1 MKLFINDF
9 LKIRACEKSNTC
21 YQRNGL
27 FLKFRAS
34 EICTNEIRA
43 SKGPPVYVWTVLLIS
58 LFDFIEIT

>member
-1 MKLFINDF
+1 MCAIK
-9 LKIRACEKSNTC
+9 E
-21 YQRNGL
+21 NGL

-43 SKGPPVYVWTVLLIS
+43 SKGPPVYVWTILLIS